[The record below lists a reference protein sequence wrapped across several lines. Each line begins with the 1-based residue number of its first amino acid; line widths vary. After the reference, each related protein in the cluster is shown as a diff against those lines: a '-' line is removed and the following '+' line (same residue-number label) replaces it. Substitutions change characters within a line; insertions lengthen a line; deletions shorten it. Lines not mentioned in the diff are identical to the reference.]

1 MISEHSYLAALVY
14 RCACVIQIH
23 VPSRLCAVTDS
34 IHGLQ
39 KMKCSLGETDK
50 KNYHLNLLSFID
62 FIGFHVMVLYM
73 MQNNNEM
80 VCTRMMCLRSTLNGN
95 CRTKWTRS
103 KLDKVTRSNTFTFG
117 SSVLCS

>member
-34 IHGLQ
+34 MHGLQ

-50 KNYHLNLLSFID
+50 KKLPLEFIIVHWFYWIPCHGLIYD
-62 FIGFHVMVLYM
+62 A
-73 MQNNNEM
+73 E
-80 VCTRMMCLRSTLNGN
+80 
-95 CRTKWTRS
+95 
-103 KLDKVTRSNTFTFG
+103 
-117 SSVLCS
+117 